1 MKWCLTTCALIVLL
15 ATVGAQTD
23 NAWTIHAEAPISTTQ
38 PAILEEHFLTPDAKP
53 LPPAAREG
61 TVQWTWWS
69 HSDAT
74 SSDWPDDDA
83 LYRANLLNLTPPEM
97 GEVPVIERHQRWSQ
111 QTIEINGH
119 VRIVAAEDQM
129 RFVLF
134 ELDVTPRANLSNQ
147 TLLYVALTED
157 VSLDHHHRETNHL
170 VRELRPEV
178 GFSLSANNTTKMN
191 AILPADHLFAAG
203 VDLESTATGWSY
215 TVAVFGGT
223 EDNASSTG
231 LLSLQHGA
239 LPSSLETLSPGERW
253 VPFLITALAGVVIVS
268 LLAASRSRE
277 QAIPSLKAAWTNE
290 DGDELALTVRAG
302 THGFSISE
310 WSIGEPWAFKGRP
323 AKRRFSPHQ
332 EAIIHVKFKEPQTR
346 DCHLHVSIDIEEMGA
361 WRQHVWLSRKTSN
374 EESSPQPIE
383 EE

>member
-23 NAWTIHAEAPISTTQ
+23 NAWTIHAEAPISTMQ
-38 PAILEEHFLTPDAKP
+38 PAILEEHFLTPDAKL
-53 LPPAAREG
+53 LPPAASEG

-97 GEVPVIERHQRWSQ
+97 GEAPVIERHQRWSQ
-111 QTIEINGH
+111 QTIEIIGH

-157 VSLDHHHRETNHL
+157 VALDHHQRETNHL

-178 GFSLSANNTTKMN
+178 SFSLSANNTTRMN

-253 VPFLITALAGVVIVS
+253 VPLLITALAGVVIVS

-374 EESSPQPIE
+374 EESSPQPME